1 MNHQVILDT
10 GPLVA
15 AISQQ
20 DIYHQW
26 TVDQLKQIRPPLLTC
41 EAVISEA
48 CFLLRSHNR
57 GVRPVF
63 EWLYKGTIKLSFHLD
78 EETETIQQL
87 MLKYAAD
94 VFS

>member
-1 MNHQVILDT
+1 
-10 GPLVA
+10 
-15 AISQQ
+15 
-20 DIYHQW
+20 
-26 TVDQLKQIRPPLLTC
+26 
-41 EAVISEA
+41 
-48 CFLLRSHNR
+48 LRSHNR